1 MQRTTRTM
9 MIAGGLLAAAGT
21 LAWAALATPAAP
33 AAEAR
38 QPAGPSIA
46 TIDSFRVMRAL
57 LQSPESVAAR
67 EEMARQYQNQ
77 LDLYEQQDIALA
89 QEMNTLEADEARY
102 QQIMQERQRLGQMY
116 QQVAQQANFAIDQ
129 FSAQQ
134 AIEAFGKIR
143 QTGVQVATEAGYS
156 HLMSSAGRYDELV
169 GSGTTA
175 AMQEILSRPVLMAP
189 SEDDI
194 TVRVMNTLGV
204 TDPVPQQTPAGPVP
218 LDPDAGLDHGDHDG
232 HDHSEDDGHDHGG

>member
-9 MIAGGLLAAAGT
+9 MIAAGLLAGAGT
-21 LAWAALATPAAP
+21 LAWAALATPSAP
-33 AAEAR
+33 AVRAH
-38 QPAGPSIA
+38 QPATPTIA
-46 TIDSFRVMRAL
+46 TIDSFRVLRAL
-57 LQSPESVAAR
+57 LQSPESVLAR
-67 EEMARQYQNQ
+67 EEIARQYQNQ
-77 LDLYEQQDIALA
+77 LDLYEQQDVALA

-116 QQVAQQANFAIDQ
+116 QQVAQQANLAIDQ

-134 AIEAFGKIR
+134 AVEAFGTIR
-143 QTGVQVATEAGYS
+143 QTGVQVATDAGYS

-189 SEDDI
+189 SDDDI
-194 TVRVMNTLGV
+194 TLRVMNALGV
-204 TDPVPQQTPAGPVP
+204 TDPTPQQTPAGPMP
-218 LDPDAGLDHGDHDG
+218 ADPDAGLEDG
-232 HDHSEDDGHDHGG
+232 HSIDDGHDHGG